1 MPSTPPFTLD
11 DQTVSAGID
20 SIADATP
27 TSLQHFTLDNGLAVY
42 LREDHSTPLAAI
54 QLWYHVGTSHEPA
67 GHTNLSHLLEHLIFE
82 GSRKLEAGR
91 YTQVIARLG
100 GKANATTTDDATAYD
115 VLLPAARLPIALEI
129 MADAMAGATF
139 GQADME
145 RAVKAIEDE
154 RRLKV
159 ENAPAQQAAER
170 HIALAHGSSPYAT
183 AAFGNPA
190 DLNNMRLDTVRTW
203 YQTWYRPNNATLVV
217 VGAVD
222 LPTLRQ
228 HVSRYFASIARAPL
242 GAAPVP
248 RHDAHLQE
256 RSQKLKLPGLRD
268 GLFMSFNAPS
278 HATAT
283 EATTVP
289 ALGVLCEVLGKG
301 FSARLYSELVR
312 DRRLLKGIGLSYE
325 PMVRGDTLL
334 TLSTYINSQR
344 STHEHAVEAIY
355 TLIDT
360 LRHTLLSP
368 QELERAKLRMLT
380 RRLFSRDSVT
390 LQAGRIGAAA
400 AAGLSPSL
408 IDQEAERVRHLDSAT
423 LRQVAFDYLSRER
436 LTITHLQT
444 GAPA

>member
-11 DQTVSAGID
+11 DQTVSAGIE
-20 SIADATP
+20 SIADATQP
-27 TSLQHFTLDNGLAVY
+27 SLQHFTLDNGLAVY

-100 GKANATTTDDATAYD
+100 GEANATTADDATAYD

-159 ENAPAQQAAER
+159 ENVPAQHAAER
-170 HIALAHGSSPYAT
+170 HMALAHGGSPYAKP
-183 AAFGNPA
+183 AFGNPK
-190 DLNNMRLDTVRTW
+190 DLSNMRLDTVRTW

-228 HVSRYFASIARAPL
+228 HVSRYFASIASAPL

-289 ALGVLCEVLGKG
+289 ALGLLCEVLGTG

-355 TLIDT
+355 ALIDT

-380 RRLFSRDSVT
+380 RRLFSRDSIT
-390 LQAGRIGAAA
+390 LQAERIGAAA

-408 IDQEAERVRHLDSAT
+408 IDQQAESVRHLDSAT

-444 GAPA
+444 GAAA